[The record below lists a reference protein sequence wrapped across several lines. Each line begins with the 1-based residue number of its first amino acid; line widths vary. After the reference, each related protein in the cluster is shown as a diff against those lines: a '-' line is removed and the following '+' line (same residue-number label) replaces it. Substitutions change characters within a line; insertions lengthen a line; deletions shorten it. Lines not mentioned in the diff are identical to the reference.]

1 MDAGCFQKL
10 LLDFHLPTSHQ
21 KLFITYQSSI
31 MIKNWLKIAFINYRK
46 NWLSTIINILGLSVG
61 LCVFLLIFIHWQDEK
76 SYEQHNPNKD
86 NIYLVENKNGDFG
99 TMVVSSFPE
108 LSVSKEKFSEI
119 EDYTIAN
126 IWSGMKVR
134 LVSGGNS
141 AFVTSCRASDSVFDF
156 FPFQK
161 LAGSFKNA
169 ISDKSKVAL
178 SEETAKILFGDEYIN
193 CIGKPVSVDGAD
205 DKLIVTAVYKNPE
218 ANSVF
223 KPGFIMRNQGLE
235 GNGNSN
241 TQWTNYSYVGYFKLR
256 PGTDVKNLEKKL
268 SDLMAEQEKIAT
280 ESWGEKYDATK
291 KAEVFLTP
299 ISKMKLDAKSEGV
312 GKGDKKSIM
321 ILLSLSALILVLSGI
336 NLINLKTAQS
346 SQRAKEV
353 GVRKV
358 IGSTKLNLILQF
370 LLETFIICF
379 VAYIVAFAMVELLLP
394 SFNKFLSKEIKLND
408 PNLFIYTGL
417 LLIVFSLISGL
428 IPALYL
434 SNFKPINTLKG
445 NFARS
450 KSGVWLRN
458 SILTLQ
464 LVISSFFIICSL
476 IIHSQVS
483 YMMNKDL
490 GFKGDQVINIQF
502 KKTDWQNDYNSKKY
516 IRLKNEVSKIEG
528 VEDITGSVNTIGWG
542 MSNASSVKNALDTT
556 KSVPNVLVG
565 GIDYNYFK
573 FYKMKF
579 LTGRDMDLRFASDTI
594 SGTVAN
600 EAFIKKMGWNKDQAI
615 GKEVYPGWEEK
626 KKYKILGVVQDF
638 YINGVDKPVEPML
651 FFNYDRNWAKNNMSN
666 LQIKISKND
675 INGTL
680 ERIKEFWIT
689 KAEPGYPYD
698 YNFVDKQFAKTF
710 EKFQKQQTLFTTLNI
725 VVLVIALLG
734 LFALSSLLIEQKLKD
749 VAIKKTLGADE
760 KTIVWDLTKR
770 FLLICVIAVFISI
783 PFGYYAMNEWLKD
796 FAYRIDMPIWP
807 YVLSLFLLL
816 ILTFVVVSFK
826 AYRATK
832 INLVKYLKYE

>member
-1 MDAGCFQKL
+1 
-10 LLDFHLPTSHQ
+10 
-21 KLFITYQSSI
+21 

-61 LCVFLLIFIHWQDEK
+61 LCVFLLIYIHWQDERL
-76 SYEQHNPNKD
+76 YEQHNPNKD

-126 IWSGMKVR
+126 IWGGYKVR
-134 LVSGGNS
+134 LMAGDKS

-156 FPFQK
+156 FPFENV
-161 LAGSFKNA
+161 AGSFKNA
-169 ISDKSKVAL
+169 ISDKSKIAL
-178 SEETAKILFGDEYIN
+178 SEETAKLLFGDEYKN
-193 CIGKPVSVDGAD
+193 CVGKTVSLDEPNAKPFV
-205 DKLIVTAVYKNPE
+205 ITAVYKNPE
-218 ANSVF
+218 VNSVF
-223 KPGFIMRNQGLE
+223 KAGFIMRNQGLE
-235 GNGNSN
+235 GNGNAN
-241 TQWTNYSYVGYFKLR
+241 TQWTNYSYVGYFKLKQ
-256 PGTDVKNLEKKL
+256 GTDVKNLEKKL
-268 SDLMAEQEKIAT
+268 SALMAEQEKIAA
-280 ESWGEKYDATK
+280 EGWGEKYDTTK
-291 KAEVFLTP
+291 KAEVSLTP

-312 GKGDKKSIM
+312 SKGDKRSIM
-321 ILLSLSALILVLSGI
+321 ILLSLSALILLLSGI
-336 NLINLKTAQS
+336 NLINLKTAQA

-358 IGSTKLNLILQF
+358 VGSTRSKLILQF

-379 VAYIVAFAMVELLLP
+379 VAYIIAFAMVEFFLP
-394 SFNKFLSKEIKLND
+394 GYNKFLNKEIKLND
-408 PNLFIYTGL
+408 PNLFVYTGL
-417 LLIVFSLISGL
+417 LLIVFSLIIGL

-450 KSGVWLRN
+450 KNGVWLRN

-464 LVISSFFIICSL
+464 LIISSFFIICSL
-476 IIHSQVS
+476 IIHLQVS
-483 YMMNKDL
+483 YMTSKDL
-490 GFKGDQVINIQF
+490 GFKGDQVIHIQF
-502 KKTDWQNDYNSKKY
+502 KKTDWQNDFNSKKY
-516 IRLKNEVSKIEG
+516 IRLKNEVSKIAG

-542 MSNASSVKNALDTT
+542 MSNTSSVKNALDTT
-556 KSVPNVLVG
+556 KSIPNVIVG
-565 GIDYNYFK
+565 AIEYNYFK
-573 FYKMKF
+573 FYKMRF
-579 LTGRDMDLRFASDTI
+579 ASGRDIDVRFASDTI
-594 SGTVAN
+594 NGTIAN
-600 EAFIKKMGWNKDQAI
+600 ESFIKKMGWNKDQAI

-626 KKYKILGVVQDF
+626 KKYKIIGVIKDF

-651 FFNYDRNWAKNNMSN
+651 FFNYDRNWAKNNMGN
-666 LQIKISKND
+666 LQIKLSKDD

-680 ERIKEFWIT
+680 ERIKEFWLT
-689 KAEPGYPYD
+689 KAEPGYPYE
-698 YNFVDKQFAKTF
+698 FQFIDKQFAKTF
-710 EKFQKQQTLFTTLNI
+710 EKFQKQQTLFTILNI

-760 KTIVWDLTKR
+760 RTIVWDLTKR
-770 FLLICVIAVFISI
+770 FLLICVIAVAISF

-796 FAYRIDMPIWP
+796 FAYRIDMPVWP
-807 YVLSLFLLL
+807 YAVSMILLL

-826 AYRATK
+826 AYRATQ

>member
-1 MDAGCFQKL
+1 ML
-10 LLDFHLPTSHQ
+10 
-21 KLFITYQSSI
+21 
-31 MIKNWLKIAFINYRK
+31 KNWLKIAFINYRK

-86 NIYLVENKNGDFG
+86 KIYFIENGNASFG
-99 TMVVSSFPE
+99 IMPSSSYPE
-108 LSVSKEKFSEI
+108 LTVSKEKFSEI
-119 EDYTIAN
+119 EDYAIAN
-126 IWSGMKVR
+126 SWSHYKTR
-134 LVSGGNS
+134 LIAGKNS
-141 AFVTSCRASDSVFDF
+141 AYTSSCRASGSYFDF
-156 FPFQK
+156 FPFERI
-161 LAGSFKNA
+161 AGSFKNA
-169 ISDKSKVAL
+169 ISDDNKMAL
-178 SEETAKILFGDEYIN
+178 SVETAKSLFGDEYQN
-193 CIGKPVSVDGAD
+193 CIGKTVKID
-205 DKLIVTAVYKNPE
+205 DSQNKEYVITAVYKNPAE
-218 ANSVF
+218 NSVF
-223 KPGFIMRNQGLE
+223 KPGFIMKHPDIGKQN
-235 GNGNSN
+235 NS
-241 TQWTNYSYVGYFKLR
+241 QWTNYSYIGYFKIK
-256 PGTDVKNLEKKL
+256 PGTDIQNLEKKL
-268 SDLMAEQEKIAT
+268 SDQQAAQERILSEK
-280 ESWGEKYDATK
+280 WGEKYDEKNSAK
-291 KAEVFLTP
+291 VYLTP
-299 ISKMKLDAKSEGV
+299 ISKMKLEAKSEGV
-312 GKGDKKSIM
+312 QKGDKKSII
-321 ILLSLSALILVLSGI
+321 ILLSLSALILLLSGI
-336 NLINLKTAQS
+336 NLINLKTAQA

-358 IGSTKLNLILQF
+358 VGSTKSKLVLQF
-370 LLETFIICF
+370 LLETFMICF

-394 SFNKFLSKEIKLND
+394 TYNKFLNKEIKLND

-434 SNFKPINTLKG
+434 ANFKPINTLKG

-450 KSGVWLRN
+450 RHGIWLRN

-464 LVISSFFIICSL
+464 LIISSFFIICSL
-476 IIHSQVS
+476 VIHTQVN

-516 IRLKNEVSKIEG
+516 IRLKNEVSKIAG
-528 VEDITGSVNTIGWG
+528 VEDITGSINSIGMG
-542 MSNASSVKNALDTT
+542 FSNASVVRSALDTL
-556 KSVPNVLVG
+556 KSVENVIVG
-565 GIDYNYFK
+565 AIDYNYFK
-573 FYKMKF
+573 FYKIKF
-579 LTGRDMDLRFASDTI
+579 ASGRDMDLRFASDTI
-594 SGTVAN
+594 SGAIAN
-600 EAFIKKMGWNKDQAI
+600 ETFIKKMGWNQNQAL
-615 GKEVYPGWEEK
+615 GKELITGWEEK
-626 KKYKILGVVQDF
+626 GHNYKIIGVVKDF
-638 YINGVDKPVEPML
+638 YMTGMDKPIEPMV
-651 FFNYDRNWAKNNMSN
+651 FFNYDRNWAKNNMGN
-666 LQIKISKND
+666 LQIKISGND

-680 ERIKEFWIT
+680 ERIKEFWTT

-698 YNFVDKQFAKTF
+698 FEFVDKQFAKTY

-770 FLLICVIAVFISI
+770 FLLICVIAVLISM

-796 FAYRIDMPIWP
+796 FAYRIDMPVWP
-807 YVLSLFLLL
+807 YVLSLLLLL

>member
-1 MDAGCFQKL
+1 
-10 LLDFHLPTSHQ
+10 
-21 KLFITYQSSI
+21 

-76 SYEQHNPNKD
+76 SYEQHNLNKD

-99 TMVVSSFPE
+99 TMVVSSYPE
-108 LSVSKEKFSEI
+108 LTVSKEKFSEI

-126 IWSGMKVR
+126 IWGGYKVR
-134 LVSGGNS
+134 LMAGDKS

-156 FPFQK
+156 FPFEK
-161 LAGSFKNA
+161 MAGSFKNA
-169 ISDKSKVAL
+169 ISDKSKIAL
-178 SEETAKILFGDEYIN
+178 SEETAKSLFGDEYIN
-193 CIGKPVSVDGAD
+193 CVGKTVMLDEPNAKPLV
-205 DKLIVTAVYKNPE
+205 VTAVYKNPE

-241 TQWTNYSYVGYFKLR
+241 TQWTNYSYVGYFKLK

-268 SDLMAEQEKIAT
+268 SALMAEQEKIAT
-280 ESWGEKYDATK
+280 EAWGEKYDATK

-312 GKGDKKSIM
+312 SKGDKKSIM
-321 ILLSLSALILVLSGI
+321 ILLSLSALILLLSGI

-358 IGSTKLNLILQF
+358 IGSSKSKLVLQF
-370 LLETFIICF
+370 LLETFMICF
-379 VAYIVAFAMVELLLP
+379 VAYIVAFAMVEFLLP
-394 SFNKFLSKEIKLND
+394 SYNKFLSKEIKLND

-417 LLIVFSLISGL
+417 LLIAFSLISGL

-450 KSGVWLRN
+450 KSGVFLRN

-464 LVISSFFIICSL
+464 LIISSFFIICSL

-490 GFKGDQVINIQF
+490 GFKGDQVIHIQF

-579 LTGRDMDLRFASDTI
+579 ASGRDLDLRFASDTI
-594 SGTVAN
+594 NGTVAN
-600 EAFIKKMGWNKDQAI
+600 ESFIKKMGWNKDQAL
-615 GKEVYPGWEEK
+615 GKEVYPGWEQK
-626 KKYKILGVVQDF
+626 KKYKILGVVKDF

-651 FFNYDRNWAKNNMSN
+651 FFNYDRNWAKNNMGN

-675 INGTL
+675 VNGTL

-710 EKFQKQQTLFTTLNI
+710 EKFKKQQTLFTTLNI

-760 KTIVWDLTKR
+760 RTIVWDLTKR

-807 YVLSLFLLL
+807 YVLSLLLLL

>member
-1 MDAGCFQKL
+1 
-10 LLDFHLPTSHQ
+10 
-21 KLFITYQSSI
+21 
-31 MIKNWLKIAFINYRK
+31 MIKNWLKIAFINYRN

-61 LCVFLLIFIHWQDEK
+61 LCVFLLIYIHWQDEK
-76 SYEQHNPNKD
+76 SYEQHNANKD
-86 NIYLVENKNGDFG
+86 NIFLVENKNGDFG

-126 IWSGMKVR
+126 IWGGYKVR
-134 LVSGGNS
+134 LMTADKS

-156 FPFQK
+156 FPFEK
-161 LAGSFKNA
+161 IAGSFKNA
-169 ISDKSKVAL
+169 ISDKSKIAI
-178 SEETAKILFGDEYIN
+178 SEETAKTLFGDEYKN
-193 CIGKPVSVDGAD
+193 CVGKTVSLDGPNTEPMV
-205 DKLIVTAVYKNPE
+205 VTAVYKNPD

-223 KPGFIMRNQGLE
+223 KAGFIMRNQGLE
-235 GNGNSN
+235 GNGNAN
-241 TQWTNYSYVGYFKLR
+241 TQWTNYSYVGYFKLKQ
-256 PGTDVKNLEKKL
+256 GTDVKDLEKKL
-268 SDLMAEQEKIAT
+268 SALMAEQEKIAA
-280 ESWGEKYDATK
+280 EGWGEKYDATK
-291 KAEVFLTP
+291 KAEVSLTP

-312 GKGDKKSIM
+312 SKGDKKSIM
-321 ILLSLSALILVLSGI
+321 ILLSLSALILLLSGI
-336 NLINLKTAQS
+336 NLINLKTAQA

-358 IGSTKLNLILQF
+358 VGSTRSKLILQF

-379 VAYIVAFAMVELLLP
+379 VAYIIAFAMVELLLP
-394 SFNKFLSKEIKLND
+394 GYNKFLNKEIKLND
-408 PNLFIYTGL
+408 HNLFVYTGL

-464 LVISSFFIICSL
+464 LIISSFFIICSL
-476 IIHSQVS
+476 IIHLQVS
-483 YMMNKDL
+483 YMTSKDL
-490 GFKGDQVINIQF
+490 GFKGDQVIHIQF
-502 KKTDWQNDYNSKKY
+502 KKTDWQNDFNSKKY
-516 IRLKNEVSKIEG
+516 IRLKNEVSKIAG

-542 MSNASSVKNALDTT
+542 MSNTSSVKNALDTT
-556 KSVPNVLVG
+556 KSIPNVIVG
-565 GIDYNYFK
+565 AIEYNYFK
-573 FYKMKF
+573 FYKMRF
-579 LTGRDMDLRFASDTI
+579 ASGRDIDVRFASDTI
-594 SGTVAN
+594 NGTIAN
-600 EAFIKKMGWNKDQAI
+600 ESFIKKMGWNKDQAI
-615 GKEVYPGWEEK
+615 GKEVFPGWEEK
-626 KKYKILGVVQDF
+626 KKYKIIGVVKDF

-651 FFNYDRNWAKNNMSN
+651 FFNYDRNWAKNNMAN
-666 LQIKISKND
+666 LQIKLSKDD

-680 ERIKEFWIT
+680 ERIKEFWLT
-689 KAEPGYPYD
+689 KAEPGYPYE
-698 YNFVDKQFAKTF
+698 YQFIDKQFAKTF
-710 EKFQKQQTLFTTLNI
+710 EKFQKQQTLFTILNI

-760 KTIVWDLTKR
+760 RTIVWDLTKR
-770 FLLICVIAVFISI
+770 FLLICVIAVAISF

-796 FAYRIDMPIWP
+796 FAYRIDMPVWP
-807 YVLSLFLLL
+807 YALSMISLL